1 MGYLYRF
8 YSHEAAAMR
17 TLATSTVAAR
27 CCYCRISLELF
38 AAGDVMT
45 SPVITMTTRQS
56 VYLLARVLVAS
67 SHSGFPVVQIDPHT
81 GHESVY
87 GLITRYIQAHSAFY
101 PRRTGI
107 EKYIVPFAVYRLI
120 ARYIHAHSAFYPHRT
135 GFEKY
140 IVPFAVYGLI
150 SMSTTSATKY
160 RTDGG
165 ETIRGIYFI
174 LFKTSAAKG
183 ASH

>member
-1 MGYLYRF
+1 
-8 YSHEAAAMR
+8 
-17 TLATSTVAAR
+17 
-27 CCYCRISLELF
+27 
-38 AAGDVMT
+38 MT

-107 EKYIVPFAVYRLI
+107 EKYIVPFAVFGLI
-120 ARYIHAHSAFYPHRT
+120 ARYIHAHSAFYPRRT

>member
-1 MGYLYRF
+1 
-8 YSHEAAAMR
+8 
-17 TLATSTVAAR
+17 
-27 CCYCRISLELF
+27 
-38 AAGDVMT
+38 MT

-101 PRRTGI
+101 PRRTEI
-107 EKYIVPFAVYRLI
+107 
-120 ARYIHAHSAFYPHRT
+120 
-135 GFEKY
+135 EKY